1 MKSTYLLVL
10 FLLCSA
16 GAVAQQ
22 RTPEEI
28 EREKKYLEQSAKAN
42 ADTSKHYGWNHTASG
57 ALNLTQVSF
66 KDWVAGGSNTLAYS
80 AVLQGSSVL
89 TSERTIWTNN
99 YRLAFGQARL
109 GDQGLRK
116 TDDDIYLESLF
127 LLKTGGNLNPYVA
140 ATVRTQFAPGY
151 NYSTTP
157 ETRVSKFFDPG
168 YVTESAGFEYRPAAV
183 FTTRLG
189 AELREVF
196 TSQYNQYATDLTTN
210 TVHKVW
216 TRGGIESVS
225 ELNANIAENI
235 QFVGRLELFAP
246 FQTMDRIV
254 VRNDYS
260 IVAKVNKYISTGL
273 TFNIIN
279 DVNVSAKTQMKQ
291 ALALG
296 LTYTLF

>member
-1 MKSTYLLVL
+1 MKSTSLLVVL
-10 FLLCSA
+10 ALGFA
-16 GAVAQQ
+16 GALAQQ

-42 ADTSKHYGWNHTASG
+42 ADTAIHVGWTHTASG

-66 KDWVAGGSNTLAYS
+66 KDWVAGGTNTLAYS
-80 AVLQGSSVL
+80 AAIQGASVL
-89 TSERTIWTNN
+89 TSQKTVWTNN
-99 YRLAFGQARL
+99 YRFAFGQARL

-116 TDDDIYLESLF
+116 TDDDIYFESL
-127 LLKTGGNLNPYVA
+127 LILRTGGNLNPYVA

-151 NYSTTP
+151 NYSTAP
-157 ETRVSKFFDPG
+157 ETQVSKFFDPG
-168 YVTESAGFEYRPAAV
+168 YVTESAGLEYKPAAV
-183 FTTRLG
+183 FTTRIG
-189 AELREVF
+189 AEAREIF
-196 TSQYNQYATDLTTN
+196 TSQFNQYATDLTTN

-235 QFVGRLELFAP
+235 QFVARLDLFAP
-246 FQTMDRIV
+246 FQSMDRIV

-260 IVAKVNKYISTGL
+260 IVAKVNKYVSTGL

-279 DVNVSAKTQMKQ
+279 DVNVSPKTQMKQ